1 MEGGCVYSGVAI
13 RKGERMNIIARAF
26 TTPAYQ
32 MTAMDEFIVWGIITA
47 IILLGWQLYE
57 KIFGGKSGN

>member
-1 MEGGCVYSGVAI
+1 
-13 RKGERMNIIARAF
+13 MNIIARAF

-47 IILLGWQLYE
+47 IVLLGWQLYE